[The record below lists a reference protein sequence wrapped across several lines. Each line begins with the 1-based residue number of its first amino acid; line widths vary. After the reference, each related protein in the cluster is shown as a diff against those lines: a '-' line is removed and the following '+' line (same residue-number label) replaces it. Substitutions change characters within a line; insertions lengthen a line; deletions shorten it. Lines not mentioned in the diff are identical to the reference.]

1 MNCNVNHS
9 APTSPTGTEN
19 RQQHQRTASERQ
31 QQQPGGTST
40 NSERNPQQQQQQ
52 RANSRYKCGLFGT
65 GTSGTNSR
73 SFDFNNI
80 SQNISNS
87 FQDIQ
92 DIITNNNPFNDPLMD
107 VRKIFYKSCNSCG
120 NSFSIFPRKKRCQNC
135 LLHFCNSCM
144 EMSIQR
150 TLRCRRCLVFSE
162 YPLTMDSLNTLRIRD
177 LKWFLN
183 KRNIPS
189 DTYSEKRELEML
201 VDRNPQSRN
210 QSTRTSPQ
218 TAEPPPVNRSS
229 TPPPRSE
236 APTNTN
242 MESSPSPSN
251 INLSS
256 SYPELKPMFAKS
268 HLSNLN
274 ISTFNLN
281 DIKDENEIKDLS
293 VRQLKLILTRN
304 FVDFKGCVERE
315 ELIQKAIFL
324 WNDRQRDIK
333 FKDENEDNLVIDE
346 NICKICMENPID
358 CVLLECGHMLTCTNC
373 GKILNECPVCRQF
386 VTRVVHVFK
395 A

>member
-1 MNCNVNHS
+1 MELIIANVN
-9 APTSPTGTEN
+9 
-19 RQQHQRTASERQ
+19 RASSRRNSGNA
-31 QQQPGGTST
+31 GG
-40 NSERNPQQQQQQ
+40 
-52 RANSRYKCGLFGT
+52 
-65 GTSGTNSR
+65 
-73 SFDFNNI
+73 
-80 SQNISNS
+80 SQ
-87 FQDIQ
+87 
-92 DIITNNNPFNDPLMD
+92 
-107 VRKIFYKSCNSCG
+107 
-120 NSFSIFPRKKRCQNC
+120 
-135 LLHFCNSCM
+135 
-144 EMSIQR
+144 
-150 TLRCRRCLVFSE
+150 
-162 YPLTMDSLNTLRIRD
+162 
-177 LKWFLN
+177 
-183 KRNIPS
+183 
-189 DTYSEKRELEML
+189 
-201 VDRNPQSRN
+201 PQSRN

-324 WNDRQRDIK
+324 WNDRQRDFK
-333 FKDENEDNLVIDE
+333 FK
-346 NICKICMENPID
+346 
-358 CVLLECGHMLTCTNC
+358 G
-373 GKILNECPVCRQF
+373 
-386 VTRVVHVFK
+386 
-395 A
+395 